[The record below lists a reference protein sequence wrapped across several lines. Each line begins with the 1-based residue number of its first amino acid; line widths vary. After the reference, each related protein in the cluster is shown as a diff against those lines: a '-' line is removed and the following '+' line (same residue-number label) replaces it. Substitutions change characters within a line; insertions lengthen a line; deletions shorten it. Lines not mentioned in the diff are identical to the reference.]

1 MIYDVVVIG
10 GGIAGLYTTYQIL
23 RKSPTMRVLVLEKR
37 RDLGGRV
44 YTSYDFPGT
53 PVEGG
58 AGRFSDQHKR
68 LWALLRELR
77 LDTHAVELPANG
89 QYIDSDSGRV
99 ASDYHADVAEVVAAA
114 RHVSREVLQAVS
126 FLDYARKVVGRKR
139 AQHIVDSFGYYS
151 ELVVMNAHDA
161 MVLMGVLDT
170 YQTRFYSLAGGL
182 SQIIERLAAKI
193 STKARILKGHTVVA
207 VGKRNHPTQKR
218 VGGRRV
224 EGHTRR
230 RRPVVSPPYWVETET
245 GNGAVRRFWA
255 RRCVFAVP
263 KQALERLE
271 LMRPVWPLLRHIRC
285 GSLCR
290 IYAKFSPSKWLVSL
304 VKTTTNNDLRM
315 VIPIDPKAGIVM
327 ASYTDNRFADRW
339 RRMEQTKGVDAVRA
353 RLVRLLKQTF
363 PDAANDLAIQDVRVF
378 YWPCGVGYW
387 GVGADSADIAR
398 RLVEPLP
405 GIYVCGEHFS
415 ETNQQWMEGALET
428 SEEVVRRCC
437 R

>member
-10 GGIAGLYTTYQIL
+10 GGIAGLYTTYQLL
-23 RKSPTMRVLVLEKR
+23 RKSPTMRVLLLEKR

-44 YTSYDFPGT
+44 FTSHDFPGT

-58 AGRFSDQHKR
+58 AGRFSDQHTR

-77 LDTHAVELPANG
+77 LDARAVELPASG
-89 QYIDSDSGRV
+89 QYIDSGRV
-99 ASDYHADVAEVVAAA
+99 APDYHADVAEVVAAA
-114 RHVSREVLQAVS
+114 RHETRETLQGVS
-126 FLDYARKVVGRKR
+126 FLEYARKVVGKKR

-161 MVLMGVLDT
+161 IVLMGVLDT
-170 YQTRFYSLAGGL
+170 RQTRFYSLGGGL
-182 SQIIERLAAKI
+182 SQIIDRLAAHLRR
-193 STKARILKGHTVVA
+193 ARVLKGHTVVA
-207 VGKRNHPTQKR
+207 VHSVGSVKTRKR
-218 VGGRRV
+218 VPNGG
-224 EGHTRR
+224 TRR
-230 RRPVVSPPYWVETET
+230 RRRSVAMDSSRYCVETKT
-245 GNGAVRRFWA
+245 GNGDTVHRFWA

-263 KQALERLE
+263 KQALERLA

-290 IYAKFSPSKWLVSL
+290 IYAKTDNREWLSTL

-315 VIPIDPKAGIVM
+315 VIPINPDAGVFM

-339 RRMEQTKGVDAVRA
+339 RRLEQSKGVDAVRA
-353 RLVRLLKQTF
+353 RLERLLKKTF
-363 PDAANDLAIQDVRVF
+363 PKTDGAIQDVRVF

-387 GVGADSADIAR
+387 GVGADSAAISR
-398 RLVEPLP
+398 QLVSPMP

-415 ETNQQWMEGALET
+415 EKNQQWMEGALET
-428 SEEVVRRCC
+428 SEEVVRRIV

>member
-23 RKSPTMRVLVLEKR
+23 RKSPTMRVLLLEKR

-44 YTSYDFPGT
+44 FTSHDFPGT

-77 LDTHAVELPANG
+77 LDTRAVELPANG
-89 QYIDSDSGRV
+89 QYIDSGRV
-99 ASDYHADVAEVVAAA
+99 APDYHADVAEVVAAA
-114 RHVSREVLQAVS
+114 RHVSREVLQGVS
-126 FLDYARKVVGRKR
+126 FLDYARKVVGKKR

-161 MVLMGVLDT
+161 IVLMGVLDT
-170 YQTRFYSLAGGL
+170 YKTRFYSLAGGL
-182 SQIIERLAAKI
+182 SQIIERLTAKI
-193 STKARILKGHTVVA
+193 STKARVLTGHTVVA
-207 VGKRNHPTQKR
+207 VEKRSQSTQTR

-230 RRPVVSPPYWVETET
+230 RRSAVVSQKYCIETET
-245 GNGAVRRFWA
+245 GNGTVRRFWG
-255 RRCVFAVP
+255 RRCVFALP

-290 IYAKFSPSKWLVSL
+290 IYAKFAPGRWMTDL

-339 RRMEQTKGVDAVRA
+339 RRLEQTKGLDAVRA

-363 PDAANDLAIQDVRVF
+363 PDADLEIQDVRVF

-405 GIYVCGEHFS
+405 GVYVCGEHFS

-428 SEEVVRRCC
+428 SEEVVRRGFLPQ
-437 R
+437 

>member
-10 GGIAGLYTTYQIL
+10 GGIAGLYTAYQIL
-23 RKSPTMRVLVLEKR
+23 RKSPSMRVLLLEKR
-37 RDLGGRV
+37 RDLGGRI
-44 YTSYDFPGT
+44 YTSHDFPDT

-58 AGRFSDQHKR
+58 AGRFSDQHQR
-68 LWALLRELR
+68 LWALLRELG
-77 LDTHAVELPANG
+77 LDTHAVELPAGG
-89 QYIDSDSGRV
+89 QYVDATGRV
-99 ASDYHADVAEVVAAA
+99 SPGYEADVAAVVAAS
-114 RHVSREVLQAVS
+114 RKVSREVLQTVS
-126 FLDYARKVVGRKR
+126 FLDYARKVVGKKR

-161 MVLMGVLDT
+161 IVLMGVLDT
-170 YQTRFYSLAGGL
+170 YKTRFYSLAGGL
-182 SQIIERLAAKI
+182 SQIIDRLAAYLRRH
-193 STKARILKGHTVVA
+193 SRSRVLTGHTVVSA
-207 VGKRNHPTQKR
+207 NKVVSFTRKLRSN
-218 VGGRRV
+218 GGTR
-224 EGHTRR
+224 RR
-230 RRPVVSPPYWVETET
+230 RRPVVSRTYCVETET
-245 GNGAVRRFWA
+245 GNGGVHRFWA
-255 RRCVFAVP
+255 RQCVFAVP

-290 IYAKFSPSKWLVSL
+290 IYAQFAPGEWLASL

-315 VIPIDPKAGIVM
+315 VIPINPSAGIVM

-339 RRMEQTKGVDAVRA
+339 RRLEQTKGVDAVRD
-353 RLVRLLKQTF
+353 RLTRLLKQTF
-363 PDAANDLAIQDVRVF
+363 PAANDVVIQDVRVF